1 MDLNSISLSR
11 KKRRTFIKTPTASDY
26 DGRVAAPDSARQ
38 KQLNM
43 VDSDNNSDD
52 NSEDDP
58 DEDDDDDSTFVS
70 AIKGARAPVIRGTS
84 IKSPTLANVGI
95 RASNRRT
102 QDAGNSD
109 ESDEDG
115 DDDEDSE
122 DDDDSEDESHL
133 LQDKED
139 GDVALILR
147 DVRFNG
153 VIMKF
158 AQELHCEKTTSR
170 HIRNVEYRR
179 LAERAMGDLKKGGG
193 ALLLQVGGTRNAG
206 PIRGHRACSDAEAI
220 TRECDSSVIRCFD
233 GESMVCTLRIFI
245 CCYPGF

>member
-1 MDLNSISLSR
+1 
-11 KKRRTFIKTPTASDY
+11 
-26 DGRVAAPDSARQ
+26 
-38 KQLNM
+38 M

-52 NSEDDP
+52 SSEDDP
-58 DEDDDDDSTFVS
+58 DEDEDEDDDSTFVFP
-70 AIKGARAPVIRGTS
+70 IKGARAPVIRGTS
-84 IKSPTLANVGI
+84 IKSPTLANEGI

-109 ESDEDG
+109 ENDEDG

-122 DDDDSEDESHL
+122 DDHDEDEDEDDSEDESHL

-147 DVRFNG
+147 DERFNG
-153 VIMKF
+153 VVMKF

-170 HIRNVEYRR
+170 YIKNDAYRR

-245 CCYPGF
+245 CCHPGF

>member
-1 MDLNSISLSR
+1 
-11 KKRRTFIKTPTASDY
+11 
-26 DGRVAAPDSARQ
+26 
-38 KQLNM
+38 M

-52 NSEDDP
+52 SSEDDP
-58 DEDDDDDSTFVS
+58 DEDEDEDEDEDDDSTFVS
-70 AIKGARAPVIRGTS
+70 PIKGARAPVIRGTS
-84 IKSPTLANVGI
+84 IKSPTLA
-95 RASNRRT
+95 
-102 QDAGNSD
+102 DAGNSD

-170 HIRNVEYRR
+170 HIRNDEYRR

-193 ALLLQVGGTRNAG
+193 ALLLLVGGTRNAG